1 MTLYDV
7 LEILGY
13 ILRGLGALVFGLG
26 AGWLV
31 MDVLK
36 SPGPTW
42 QLAIAVI
49 LGLLATFALLGHW
62 VPGGATMGAFG
73 LGAGAAILIWG
84 LAASTKA
91 AANDGAT
98 AVTRK

>member
-7 LEILGY
+7 MEIVGY
-13 ILRGLGALVFGLG
+13 ILRGLGGIVFGLG

-36 SPGPTW
+36 SQHTW

-49 LGLLATFALLGHW
+49 LGLLGTFALLGHW

-73 LGAGAAILIWG
+73 LGAGAALLIWG
-84 LAASTKA
+84 MAASNKA
-91 AANDGAT
+91 ADNNAT
-98 AVTRK
+98 AATRK